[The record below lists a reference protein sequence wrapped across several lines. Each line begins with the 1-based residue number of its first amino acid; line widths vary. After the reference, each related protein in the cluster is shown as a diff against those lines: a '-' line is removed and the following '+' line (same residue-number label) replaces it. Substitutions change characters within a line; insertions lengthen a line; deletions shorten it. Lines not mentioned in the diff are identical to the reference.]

1 MRNFKALGLAL
12 VAVFAM
18 SAVVASS
25 ASATAFTSVKYPQ
38 HLIGEDTGAPDVFTV
53 SGNELTCTDETFTSD
68 ITAQSTTL
76 NFIPSYVNCK
86 TAGAAFNNVT
96 VTTNGCTFTFD
107 AHGHSVIDCP
117 TTPAQQQQAHKQHGP
132 IEIHHYSNQG
142 HTTVSCTNTVGPQN
156 ISGTVTYTNDP
167 DGTVTV
173 NGTPQVNLQTHG
185 GCSFGFT
192 INVVS
197 TYDLSVKVRATSGEK
212 IDVGT

>member
-25 ASATAFTSVKYPQ
+25 ASATAFTAASYPQ
-38 HLIGEDTGAPDVFTV
+38 HLTAEDTGAGDLFTI
-53 SGNELTCTDETFTSD
+53 SGNELSCSNETFTSQ
-68 ITAQSTTL
+68 ITAQTTTL
-76 NFIPSYVNCK
+76 TFTPSFANCK
-86 TAGAAFNNVT
+86 TEGAAFNNIT

-117 TTPAQQQQAHKQHGP
+117 TTQIPSHKQHV
-132 IEIHHYSNQG
+132 IEQHHYSNQA
-142 HTTVSCTNTVGPQN
+142 HTTVSCTNTVAAQN
-156 ISGTVTYTNDP
+156 VDGTVTYTNEA

-173 NGTPQVNLQTHG
+173 TGQPKVNLQTHG

-192 INVVS
+192 INVQT
-197 TYDLSVKVRATSGEK
+197 TYDLGIKIRATSGTK
-212 IDVGT
+212 FDVGT

>member
-1 MRNFKALGLAL
+1 MRNFKVLGLAL

-25 ASATAFTSVKYPQ
+25 ASATAFTAESYPQ
-38 HLIGEDTGAPDVFTV
+38 HLTAEDAGSGDRFTI
-53 SGNELTCTDETFTSD
+53 SGNELSCSNETFTSQ
-68 ITAQSTTL
+68 ITAQTTTL
-76 NFIPSYVNCK
+76 TFIPSFVGCK
-86 TAGAAFNNVT
+86 TEGSAFDNIT

-107 AHGHSVIDCP
+107 AHGHSVLDCP
-117 TTPAQQQQAHKQHGP
+117 TTPAQQQAHKQHGP

-142 HTTVSCTNTVGPQN
+142 HTTVSCTNTVGAQN
-156 ISGTVTYTNDP
+156 ISGTVTYTNDA

-192 INVVS
+192 INLVT
-197 TYDLSVKVRATSGEK
+197 TYDLSIKVRATSGVK